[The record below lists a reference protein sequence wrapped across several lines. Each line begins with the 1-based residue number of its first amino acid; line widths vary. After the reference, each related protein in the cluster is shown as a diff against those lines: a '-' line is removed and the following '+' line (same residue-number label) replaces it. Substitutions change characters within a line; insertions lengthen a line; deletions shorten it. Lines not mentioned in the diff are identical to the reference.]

1 MLIYQRVFFTNK
13 HHFTNKPSEVLIR
26 CGARMAGLFKSGAMG
41 DPDVVAWLTGGSSWF
56 FWWVAS
62 GNNHL
67 DNHLMGFIM
76 GFNGIWWDSMGLTV
90 CELENGTND
99 CDSMGDSMGFYSDW
113 MGDNHLDNH
122 LMGLRMGFFCGIC
135 SNLMELMIVIQWD
148 MNGIYPAWQ
157 WRLQFANWNMSH
169 RNSWFTELKDGGS
182 LLGMFTS
189 IDPSCCVPWPAPQ
202 TSLSAGRGSLRH
214 IFFMFATSKIWLV
227 YGLYM
232 AYDMGMWYIANSDS
246 YWYSPQWFDDV
257 LSNMDR
263 KVDVQMAEIFG

>member
-26 CGARMAGLFKSGAMG
+26 CGARMAGLFKSGALG

-122 LMGLRMGFFCGIC
+122 LMGLRMVFFCVFF

-148 MNGIYPAWQ
+148 IVMGYTRPG
-157 WRLQFANWNMSH
+157 
-169 RNSWFTELKDGGS
+169 TD
-182 LLGMFTS
+182 
-189 IDPSCCVPWPAPQ
+189 VY
-202 TSLSAGRGSLRH
+202 SLRIH
-214 IFFMFATSKIWLV
+214 RSQL
-227 YGLYM
+227 LDPM
-232 AYDMGMWYIANSDS
+232 ASAKNFVKRSLPEDLWGTYLMLPLQINGHFRILKWRYLPYIR
-246 YWYSPQWFDDV
+246 P
-257 LSNMDR
+257 
-263 KVDVQMAEIFG
+263 I

>member
-62 GNNHL
+62 GN
-67 DNHLMGFIM
+67 
-76 GFNGIWWDSMGLTV
+76 
-90 CELENGTND
+90 
-99 CDSMGDSMGFYSDW
+99 
-113 MGDNHLDNH
+113 NHLDNH